1 MSQISNQSTTE
12 TGQQSAGGTAE
23 SQQANKPPAQQ
34 PASPAQQQQ
43 ANKPPTQQPASPA
56 QQPQANRPPA
66 QQPANPAQQQQA
78 NKPPAQ
84 QPASPA
90 QQQQANKPPAQQPA
104 NKAQSPN
111 TEPPIIFP
119 SNHATPAKQD
129 KKTWWKRPFLLL
141 VVLPILLIAAYLL
154 AVESDRYVSYA
165 SVIVKQSDE
174 LSTATGELSLL
185 GSALGKSGNSDLLLV
200 QEYVLS
206 RDMMKYLESE
216 LHLRNHYENSGADPL
231 SKAWTFFNQEDM
243 YQYYK
248 NHVSADIDTVSGVLN
263 VQVQA
268 FTPEYSQKVVQAI
281 IKRSEWFINQIS
293 QNLAREQVSFVEG
306 ELKRSQDL
314 LRGSQKDVIDFQQK
328 FGLFSPEQ
336 DGAAMQGNVNQL
348 EAQLVQAEADLKAQL
363 SYMSSSAP
371 DAIKSKSK
379 IAALNKQLALER
391 AKLAS
396 SEKKNT
402 LSDMNA
408 QYQDL
413 KISADFALDAYKSA
427 LISLEKARIDA
438 YRKLKNLVVIDSP
451 SLPESAEL
459 PNRMYNL
466 LTAAVV
472 ILLLYG
478 IGVIILATIR
488 EHRDM

>member
-12 TGQQSAGGTAE
+12 TGQRPAGGTAE
-23 SQQANKPPAQQ
+23 SQQVNKPPTQQ

-43 ANKPPTQQPASPA
+43 ANKPLAQQPSSPA
-56 QQPQANRPPA
+56 QQQQANKPPA
-66 QQPANPAQQQQA
+66 QQPSNPAQQQQA

-84 QPASPA
+84 QPSNPA

-104 NKAQSPN
+104 NKAQAPN

-119 SNHATPAKQD
+119 SNHARPEQQD

-141 VVLPILLIAAYLL
+141 VVLPILLIATYLL
-154 AVESDRYVSYA
+154 VIESDRYVSYA

-231 SKAWTFFNQEDM
+231 SKAWTFFNKEDM

-268 FTPEYSQKVVQAI
+268 FTPEYSQEVVQAI